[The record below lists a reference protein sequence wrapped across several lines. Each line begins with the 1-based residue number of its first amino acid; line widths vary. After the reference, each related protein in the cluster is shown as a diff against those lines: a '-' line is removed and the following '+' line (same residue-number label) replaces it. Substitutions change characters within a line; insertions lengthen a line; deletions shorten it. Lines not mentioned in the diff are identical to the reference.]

1 MAALT
6 ETTFTL
12 AGMVYIHFKMNQG
25 FHIHIYRKYS
35 EVFSPGSKFT
45 NGKLYFSILTE
56 WVGPDFSKIITDFCV
71 IRRNKKN

>member
-6 ETTFTL
+6 ETTFTF

-56 WVGPDFSKIITDFCV
+56 
-71 IRRNKKN
+71 